1 MSYVLIVDDL
11 AMVRELMDCG
21 LRSAGFETACVTD
34 GHQALAAIKAR
45 VPDLMLLDLKMPVM
59 DGLQV
64 LEQLRAEPATAKLP
78 VILLTGSGDKTD
90 ILRSARFGVTDYL
103 LKSHFSLKDLLARVR
118 KYLDPPAKLH
128 AETATALPISATT
141 NAVSRATITSGASVC
156 REGPKVDAP
165 LRAARAEQSRPLKRE
180 ETIDRVEK
188 YAASK
193 TLAGVVAEV
202 ISMAGSPR
210 ASLGDLV
217 GLLKRDAVICARVMQ
232 MANTTAFTT
241 EKPAISTIE
250 EAVRNIGLSGVR
262 NIAISVGFFDALPPD
277 GADGFN
283 AIRCWQH
290 SFAVAALSERLAPT
304 SATFTSG
311 MAYLIGLCHDLG
323 EIVLR
328 QCLSTEYAVAVEE
341 AAGTGRPLQ
350 QTLSATFGIPWRQLT
365 ELVLNRIGLP
375 AAICSPILEHADAS
389 FNGRDAVPRSPAAR
403 ALRLADFY
411 AHGLLLASSPQAT
424 VAPSTLADLRA
435 LGTSVLPEID
445 GQALRCQVLSNTS
458 LLARLPRTDEERL
471 SQPFF
476 PARPVR
482 IWYARHPG
490 YASFDPLGSAIGF
503 LAETQTYDRLPVNG
517 SELDGYGAMIVVAAR
532 PGLAPFALEATAA
545 RTSGAGRTIPVLYL
559 TAAKPDSSAV
569 PESSHVTHATYPV
582 PIARLS
588 AFVGVAAGTNPA
600 RVAA

>member
-1 MSYVLIVDDL
+1 MGYVLIVDDL

-21 LRSAGFETACVTD
+21 LRSAGLETQCVTD
-34 GHQALAAIKAR
+34 GRQALAAIKAR
-45 VPDLMLLDLKMPVM
+45 APDLMLLDLKMPVM

-78 VILLTGSGDKTD
+78 VILLTGSGDRAD
-90 ILRSARFGVTDYL
+90 ILRAARFGVTDYL

-118 KYLDPPAKLH
+118 KHLDPPAKLP
-128 AETATALPISATT
+128 AETAAAIPVSATP
-141 NAVSRATITSGASVC
+141 NAVSQLTAPSEASASP
-156 REGPKVDAP
+156 EGRRVDAP
-165 LRAARAEQSRPLKRE
+165 PRAAPAEPSPPLKRE
-180 ETIDRVEK
+180 ETIERVEK

-202 ISMAGSPR
+202 IAMAGSPR
-210 ASLGDLV
+210 ASMGDLI

-232 MANTTAFTT
+232 MANTTAFTS
-241 EKPAISTIE
+241 EKPSISTIE

-277 GADGFN
+277 AADGFN

-290 SFAVAALSERLAPT
+290 SFAVAALTERLAPT

-311 MAYLIGLCHDLG
+311 MAYLVGLCHDLS

-328 QCLSTEYAVAVEE
+328 QCLSTEYAAAVEQ
-341 AAGTGRPLQ
+341 AADTGAPLQ
-350 QTLSATFGIPWRQLT
+350 QTLSANLGIPWRQLT
-365 ELVLNRIGLP
+365 ELVLNRLGLP
-375 AAICSPILEHADAS
+375 AGICSPILEHADAS
-389 FNGRDAVPRSPAAR
+389 LKARGAAPRSHAAQ
-403 ALRLADFY
+403 ALRLADSY

-424 VAPSTLADLRA
+424 VAPATLADLRA

-445 GQALRCQVLSNTS
+445 GQALRCEVLSNTS
-458 LLARLPRTDEERL
+458 LLARLSRPDEERL
-471 SQPFF
+471 TQPFF

-490 YASFDPLGSAIGF
+490 YASFDPLGSALGL
-503 LAETQTYDRLPVNG
+503 LAQTQTYDRLPMNG
-517 SELDGYGAMIVVAAR
+517 GELEGYGAMIVVAAR
-532 PGLAPFALEATAA
+532 PGLAPFPLAATAA
-545 RTSGAGRTIPVLYL
+545 HTSAAGRTIPVLYL
-559 TAAKPDSSAV
+559 TSAQPDSSAV
-569 PESSHVTHATYPV
+569 PDSAHVTHATYPV

-588 AFVGVAAGTNPA
+588 AFVEAAAESGPA